1 MYTGQSARKSTE
13 RRGARTLSF
22 PGGRVGGNDATDW
35 GEEPGND
42 LPRRTHAGED
52 RTGHQPSPTFWGG
65 SRRKSARRGSVPEVD
80 EAWFGAG
87 IRAAV
92 ADPRPTRHTRM
103 RTVRFGG
110 RARVRSAPDSTGGI
124 LLMGREF
131 FLSLKEP
138 AIPRKGLVLSGKND
152 V

>member
-1 MYTGQSARKSTE
+1 M
-13 RRGARTLSF
+13 
-22 PGGRVGGNDATDW
+22 
-35 GEEPGND
+35 
-42 LPRRTHAGED
+42 
-52 RTGHQPSPTFWGG
+52 
-65 SRRKSARRGSVPEVD
+65 PEVD

>member
-22 PGGRVGGNDATDW
+22 PGGRVGGNDAADW

-42 LPRRTHAGED
+42 LPRRTHASED
-52 RTGHQPSPTFWGG
+52 RTGHQPSPTFWGE
-65 SRRKSARRGSVPEVD
+65 SPEVD
-80 EAWFGAG
+80 GAWFGAG

-124 LLMGREF
+124 LLMGRES